1 MQVLT
6 TWFGDFPEAESISR
20 QVFSVSVAIIG
31 LAAFAI
37 VLALVEQVRLNIL
50 NKVYVFIGVAFPVPA
65 GIR

>member
-20 QVFSVSVAIIG
+20 QVFSVTMAAIG

-37 VLALVEQVRLNIL
+37 VLALVEQVATWLAALHDNFTFQYRE
-50 NKVYVFIGVAFPVPA
+50 
-65 GIR
+65 